1 MELFTDNKIE
11 ELEKKIELLIK
22 NYRVYKEEKEQLSM
36 KLDKLEKENQE
47 LKKRLD
53 ETANERKLVLDKVV
67 GILEKLET
75 LDF

>member
-1 MELFTDNKIE
+1 MELFTDNRIE
-11 ELEKKIELLIK
+11 ELEKKIDLLIK
-22 NYRVYKEEKEQLSM
+22 NYRAFKEEKEQLSIKM
-36 KLDKLEKENQE
+36 EKLEKENEE
-47 LKKRLD
+47 LKRRLD